1 MAKEPSI
8 TKTSPAQEKASGF
21 ISYSDEHEAYA
32 AARVSQFVYQVC
44 SPLMISLP
52 YFTLA
57 FANSLLKKSPKI

>member
-44 SPLMISLP
+44 PPLMISLP
-52 YFTLA
+52 YFTVA
-57 FANSLLKKSPKI
+57 FANSPLKNC